1 MLNVLIYLAAD
12 HRGFQLK
19 EKVKQWLTEWGY
31 DHEDMGAFEYDPTD
45 DYPIY
50 AKKVAENMDESDDR
64 GILVCGSGVGVD
76 EVANKFDGIRSGLA
90 ISKEQIKAARNDDN
104 INVLALASDFI
115 SEDEA
120 KEIVKTFIDTEFAD
134 EERFNRRLKEVE
146 DIEENN

>member
-1 MLNVLIYLAAD
+1 MIYIAAD

-19 EKVKQWLTEWGY
+19 GKIKEWLVEWGY
-31 DHEDMGAFEYDPTD
+31 DHEDLGAFELDPTD
-45 DYPIY
+45 DYPVY
-50 AKKVAENMDESDDR
+50 AKKVAESMDESDDR

-90 ISKEQIKAARNDDN
+90 INKEQIYAARNDDN

-134 EERFNRRLKEVE
+134 EDRFNRRLKEIG
-146 DIEENN
+146 DIEDEN

>member
-1 MLNVLIYLAAD
+1 MIFLAAD

-19 EKVKQWLTEWGY
+19 GKIKEWLTEWGY
-31 DHEDMGAFEYDPTD
+31 DYEDLGAFELDPAD
-45 DYPIY
+45 DYPVY
-50 AKKVAENMDESDDR
+50 AKKVAESMDESDDR

-90 ISKEQIKAARNDDN
+90 ISKEQIRAARNDDN

-146 DIEENN
+146 DIEEDN

>member
-1 MLNVLIYLAAD
+1 MIFIAAD

-19 EKVKQWLTEWGY
+19 EKVKQWLVEWGY
-31 DHEDMGAFEYDPTD
+31 DYEDMGAFKLDPTD

-50 AKKVAENMDESDDR
+50 AKKVAEGMVEPEDR

-90 ISKEQIKAARNDDN
+90 ISKEQIQSARNDDN

-115 SEDEA
+115 SEEEA
-120 KEIVKTFIDTEFAD
+120 REIVKVFLDTEFAD
-134 EERFNRRLKEVE
+134 AERFNRRLKEVGE
-146 DIEENN
+146 IEEEN

>member
-1 MLNVLIYLAAD
+1 MIFIAAD

-19 EKVKQWLTEWGY
+19 SKIKEWLVAWGY
-31 DHEDMGAFEYDPTD
+31 DHEDLGAFELDPAD
-45 DYPIY
+45 DYPVY
-50 AKKVAENMDESDDR
+50 AKKVAESMEESDDL
-64 GILVCGSGVGVD
+64 GIVICGSGVGVD

-90 ISKEQIKAARNDDN
+90 ISKEQIRAARNDDN

-120 KEIVKTFIDTEFAD
+120 KEIVKTFLDTEFAD

>member
-1 MLNVLIYLAAD
+1 MIFIAAD

-19 EKVKQWLTEWGY
+19 DKVKQWLGEWGY
-31 DHEDMGAFEYDPTD
+31 DYEDMGAFKLDPTD

-50 AKKVAENMDESDDR
+50 AKKVAEGIVEPEDR

-90 ISKEQIKAARNDDN
+90 ISKEQIQSARNDDN

-115 SEDEA
+115 SEEEA
-120 KEIVKTFIDTEFAD
+120 REIVKVFLDTEFAD
-134 EERFNRRLKEVE
+134 AERFNRRLKEVGE
-146 DIEENN
+146 IEEEN